1 MNAIINN
8 IVPRCGCVLNE
19 DHFTNRG
26 FQCFP
31 SSPQAVTYRAELH
44 GTLQASVPELIVYLE
59 EWISSEVTIS
69 LQFLIL
75 SIDESC
81 TVEVSSTSEEE
92 CRARESTTGPTVT
105 TGSMGSTVMTTVDDT
120 LTNQSNSTVIVVC
133 VVVLLVVAMVIIAV
147 LVIVI
152 VRNRHSALNLQKETR

>member
-1 MNAIINN
+1 MNTIINN
-8 IVPRCGCVLNE
+8 IGPRCGCVLNE

-31 SSPQAVTYRAELH
+31 SSPKAVTYRAELH

-59 EWISSEVTIS
+59 EWISSEVSVIV
-69 LQFLIL
+69 QFLIL

-81 TVEVSSTSEEE
+81 TVEITSIAEEE
-92 CRARESTTGPTVT
+92 CRVRESTTGPIETTSSQSSSTIMTV
-105 TGSMGSTVMTTVDDT
+105 
-120 LTNQSNSTVIVVC
+120 VVC
-133 VVVLLVVAMVIIAV
+133 VVVLLIVVIITIV
-147 LVIVI
+147 VVVIVI